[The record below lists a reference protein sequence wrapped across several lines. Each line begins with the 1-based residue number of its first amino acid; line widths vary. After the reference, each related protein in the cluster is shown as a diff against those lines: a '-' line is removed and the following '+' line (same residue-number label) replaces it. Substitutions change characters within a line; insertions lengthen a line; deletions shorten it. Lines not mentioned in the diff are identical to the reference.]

1 MANKALFQ
9 DLIFDEN
16 GNQVETAVVG
26 HDVFYVIDDAGF
38 KRHIDADQVD
48 RQVLSIFL
56 EQLEANKDIAVEQA
70 LKMMGKDDLFT
81 KAAID
86 AQLNNVDMDQII
98 AQGIPAQAR
107 HMMGMMGF
115 RITINF
121 HGEVINMDQPTLP
134 DDEL

>member
-1 MANKALFQ
+1 MANKALFK
-9 DLIFDEN
+9 DLIFDED
-16 GNQVETAVVG
+16 GNRVETAVVG
-26 HDVFYVIDDAGF
+26 HDMFYVIDDAGF

-48 RQVLSIFL
+48 RQVLSVFL

-81 KAAID
+81 KAAVD
-86 AQLNNVDMDQII
+86 AQINNIDMDQII

-107 HMMGMMGF
+107 DMMGMMGF

-121 HGEVINMDQPTLP
+121 HGEVIDIAQPTIP
-134 DDEL
+134 DDEF

>member
-9 DLIFDEN
+9 ELIYDEA
-16 GNQVETAVVG
+16 GNMVETAVVG
-26 HDVFYVIDDAGF
+26 QEMFYVIDDAGF

-70 LKMMGKDDLFT
+70 LRMMGKDDLFT
-81 KAAID
+81 KAAVD
-86 AQLNNVDMDQII
+86 AQINNIDMDQII

-121 HGEVINMDQPTLP
+121 HGEVVNMDQPTLP
-134 DDEL
+134 DDEF